1 MRNVAKVRLYPTDEQ
16 KQALARAFGSVRWV
30 WNYCLEL
37 NNQAYKETGKGISG
51 MQLKKQLPILKKKEE
66 TAWLKET
73 YSQCLQQS
81 VLNLSRAFVNFF
93 EGRAKFPRFKSR
105 HGKQSIQYPQNVK
118 IVDSSLSF
126 PVIGKIK
133 ANIHR
138 KFDGKIKTVTITKTK
153 TEKYYASIGFENEE
167 TEPPTSDPST
177 PFDTAQGKPLRVSVE
192 RSRDAEEGK
201 AIGLDLGLTHF
212 LITSEGSKYE
222 NPRHFKKHECNLK
235 RKQQKLF
242 RKLYGSSSRN
252 KARRLVARAYEKIS
266 NARQDFLHKLSRKI
280 INENQVIIAEN
291 LNVKGMVRNHNLAKA
306 ISDCGWGMF
315 LNFVDYK
322 AKRDGKTFLEIDRF
336 FPSSK
341 TCNVCLNVV
350 ESLPLDIRQW
360 ECNHCHTHHDRDIN
374 AAINIR
380 DEGLRVIASGMEAT
394 ASGGSVRPRIGRKS
408 SVRQL
413 PINEQSIDASTKV
426 VQEAGSLPQKAKRL
440 RG

>member
-16 KQALARAFGSVRWV
+16 KQALTKAFGSVRWV
-30 WNYCLEL
+30 WNYCLAL

-105 HGKQSIQYPQNVK
+105 HEKQSIQYPQNVK
-118 IVDSSLSF
+118 IVDSHLSF
-126 PVIGKIK
+126 PVLGKIK

-138 KFDGKIKTVTITKTK
+138 KFDGNIKTVTITKTR
-153 TEKYYASIGFENEE
+153 TEKYYASILFENEE
-167 TEPPTSDPST
+167 AEPQTSD
-177 PFDTAQGKPLRVSVE
+177 
-192 RSRDAEEGK
+192 EGK

-222 NPRHFKKHECNLK
+222 NPRHFKKHERNLK
-235 RKQQKLF
+235 RKQQKLS
-242 RKLYGSSSRN
+242 RKQKGSNSRN
-252 KARRLVARAYEKIS
+252 KARKLVARAHEKIFF
-266 NARQDFLHKLSRKI
+266 ARQDFLHKLSRKI
-280 INENQVIIAEN
+280 VNENQVIIAEN

-306 ISDCGWGMF
+306 ISDCGWGKF
-315 LNFVDYK
+315 LNFVNYK
-322 AKRDGKTFLEIDRF
+322 AKRDGKTYLEIDRF

-350 ESLPLDIRQW
+350 ESLPLDVRRW
-360 ECNHCHTHHDRDIN
+360 ECNHCHTQHDRDIN
-374 AAINIR
+374 AALNIR
-380 DEGLRVIASGMEAT
+380 DEGLRVIAADPDRQFLAPGTGVT
-394 ASGGSVRPRIGRKS
+394 ASGGSVRPTKGRKS

-413 PINEQSIDASTKV
+413 PINDQSNDASTKV
-426 VQEAGSLPQKAKRL
+426 DQKAGSLR
-440 RG
+440 